1 MIPSRKDVIYLIG
14 IHMVPNIV
22 GIARF
27 SYGFHRT
34 ASHTVGLVF
43 DVVLGIECALNIFSD
58 TVVILL
64 LWQVGAVSNILGAF
78 VVWNTLAM
86 LFCCGANLAGLRYPP
101 KWFTAKDA
109 DQITFG
115 DQLYYTTM
123 LYAFYKT
130 YAATGGRAFGDVSA
144 ARRTPGHETQDGE
157 PAHTGPQ
164 QRRFP
169 QPEIDP
175 AIIYRDPTPI
185 IGRTPASGLSPVAPS
200 PMHPGIR
207 KQLPAY
213 TISPVP
219 PSFNHPAQGGRLYAY
234 PTPMGTTPSSPVPA
248 GSGFPATQQS
258 ATFRRSDTGDPDERC
273 SDNASRF
280 DA

>member
-1 MIPSRKDVIYLIG
+1 
-14 IHMVPNIV
+14 
-22 GIARF
+22 
-27 SYGFHRT
+27 
-34 ASHTVGLVF
+34 
-43 DVVLGIECALNIFSD
+43 
-58 TVVILL
+58 
-64 LWQVGAVSNILGAF
+64 
-78 VVWNTLAM
+78 
-86 LFCCGANLAGLRYPP
+86 
-101 KWFTAKDA
+101 
-109 DQITFG
+109 
-115 DQLYYTTM
+115 M
-123 LYAFYKT
+123 LYAFYET

-185 IGRTPASGLSPVAPS
+185 IGRTPASGLSPVVPS

-219 PSFNHPAQGGRLYAY
+219 PSSNHPAQGGRLYAY
-234 PTPMGTTPSSPVPA
+234 PTPIGTTPSSPVPA
-248 GSGFPATQQS
+248 CSRFPATRLS
-258 ATFRRSDTGDPDERC
+258 PTSGDQTQGTPANVVQTTPP
-273 SDNASRF
+273 SSTPSWPKVSNASRSSGTPAPLTPAAASGAVF
-280 DA
+280 TASATPSQWHSPASLTTPQPHPAEYRVAARAEASAQDLPASRVMRARRPVPPPEGARRSKKRH